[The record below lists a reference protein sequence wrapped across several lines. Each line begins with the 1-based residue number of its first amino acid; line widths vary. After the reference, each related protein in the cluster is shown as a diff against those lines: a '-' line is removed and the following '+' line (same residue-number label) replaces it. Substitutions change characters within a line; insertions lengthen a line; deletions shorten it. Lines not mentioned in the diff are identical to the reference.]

1 MEPLATRPHRE
12 IVLIAMALVVLV
24 AGFAAWMMF
33 KPSAPDAEARAS
45 AAALG
50 LVVAEDVEVESIDG
64 GFRLLWEVAP
74 DVPSLVG
81 PYYFDIVETAEVSVP
96 ADLSTWEPKIAGAT
110 AYAEGEPPT
119 RVHIDAGARSWIVA
133 AGTPWIY
140 GSDESTRGA
149 WYGLANAIS
158 FTSAS

>member
-1 MEPLATRPHRE
+1 MEPLGTRPHRE

-24 AGFAAWMMF
+24 AGLVAWMLF
-33 KPSAPDAEARAS
+33 KPSAPDAQARA
-45 AAALG
+45 AAAELG
-50 LVVAEDVEVESIDG
+50 LVVSGDVEVQSIEG

-74 DVPSLVG
+74 EVPSLVG
-81 PYYFDIVETAEVSVP
+81 PYYFDIVETAVVAAP
-96 ADLSTWEPKIAGAT
+96 ADLSAWEPKIAGAT

-119 RVHIDAGARSWIVA
+119 RVLIDAGEHSWIVT

-158 FTSAS
+158 FTSS